1 MYNRI
6 NHWDET
12 LHLLRGDSLHLI
24 SALKSQIMNYYSI
37 NCSFDLTLSGREMVV
52 KFTLRVKEL
61 LKLIFWMFPVAAAG
75 AGLFAGTHFSEALQW
90 IMFLCHAALFVL
102 FSVLRTLSLSPSVSL
117 FCCTLLSLSSYFYP
131 SHSFQDVLF
140 SLPPYLYFSCSLS
153 TSSSSCCSFRLSCC
167 CHCWYSASLRC
178 TVLYRVC
185 VNLRWW
191 GGGKKQRQSK
201 G

>member
-1 MYNRI
+1 
-6 NHWDET
+6 
-12 LHLLRGDSLHLI
+12 
-24 SALKSQIMNYYSI
+24 
-37 NCSFDLTLSGREMVV
+37 
-52 KFTLRVKEL
+52 
-61 LKLIFWMFPVAAAG
+61 
-75 AGLFAGTHFSEALQW
+75 
-90 IMFLCHAALFVL
+90 MFLCHAALFVL

-178 TVLYRVC
+178 TVPCVC
-185 VNLRWW
+185 VW
-191 GGGKKQRQSK
+191 GGEIKRIWDGGVGVRSRGRVKDKRIVEVKGKKGGEGGGCDIVAYTQLQSSVTWQKGWRHFFLVPLRASRQTFSQV
-201 G
+201 